1 MPPVRVYLTAAANL
15 KKADFNLGWHCASFL
30 IWQIALLYNIL
41 GTMLSECSDRIIN
54 NQFNH
59 IRC

>member
-41 GTMLSECSDRIIN
+41 GTIVFIISLV
-54 NQFNH
+54 Q
-59 IRC
+59 CKVYAMK